1 MSLKNILVSVLI
13 FLGILSS
20 SVVTVVTYADDITYY
35 KIVDYTEISLF
46 LEKSTFSDDLVK
58 QVADY
63 CNTHGMYY
71 SVSTYTY
78 LAEPPR
84 RTSNCITIFYG
95 MRGSIPTFLAYRF
108 KFKPDN
114 SFYLSQGLDYEFTDD
129 SLVVEN
135 GNFSKLSDIVGS
147 FSFSEQQL
155 KDKYNSGTVINNTYN
170 SYTTDSSDNDNILY
184 NLKTNNSLLVI
195 IGTFILFGLVIF
207 VFYKIFSYF
216 M

>member
-1 MSLKNILVSVLI
+1 MLTSFKKIMVSALLVS
-13 FLGILSS
+13 FLFLLTSPICYC
-20 SVVTVVTYADDITYY
+20 YADDITYY
-35 KIVDYTEISLF
+35 KIVDYTEISLL
-46 LEKSTFSDDLVK
+46 LEKSSFSDDLVK

-84 RTSNCITIFYG
+84 RTANCITIFYG

-108 KFKPDN
+108 KYKPDN
-114 SFYLSQGLDYEFTDD
+114 SFYSSQGLDYEFTDD

-147 FSFSEQQL
+147 FSFTEQQL
-155 KDKYNSGTVINNTYN
+155 KDKYKTDNVTNVTYN
-170 SYTTDSSDNDNILY
+170 TNNNYSSDNNVNNNILDSI
-184 NLKTNNSLLVI
+184 KMNNPE
-195 IGTFILFGLVIF
+195 
-207 VFYKIFSYF
+207 K
-216 M
+216 

>member
-1 MSLKNILVSVLI
+1 MSLKKNVLVRVLI

-20 SVVTVVTYADDITYY
+20 SFVTYADDITYY
-35 KIVDYTEISLF
+35 KIVDYTEISLL
-46 LEKSTFSDDLVK
+46 LEKSTYSDDLVK

-78 LAEPPR
+78 DSDSSR
-84 RTSNCITIFYG
+84 CITIFYG
-95 MRGSIPTFLAYRF
+95 MRGSVPTFLAYSF
-108 KFKPDN
+108 KYKSDN
-114 SFYLSQGLDYEFTDD
+114 SFYTSQGYEFTDD
-129 SLVVEN
+129 SFVVET
-135 GNFSKLSDIVGS
+135 GNFSKLSDIVSS
-147 FSFSEQQL
+147 FSFTEQEL

>member
-1 MSLKNILVSVLI
+1 MSEVLALRHKTFLSTNFAKERRNCTAFAGKNNSEE
-13 FLGILSS
+13 
-20 SVVTVVTYADDITYY
+20 DKHEK
-35 KIVDYTEISLF
+35 KIVDYTEISLL
-46 LEKSTFSDDLVK
+46 LEKSSFSDDLVK

-84 RTSNCITIFYG
+84 RTANCITIFYG

-108 KFKPDN
+108 KYKPDN
-114 SFYLSQGLDYEFTDD
+114 SFYSSQGLDYEFTDD

-147 FSFSEQQL
+147 FSFTEQQL
-155 KDKYNSGTVINNTYN
+155 KDKYKTDNVTNVTYN
-170 SYTTDSSDNDNILY
+170 TNNNYSSDNNVNNNILDSI
-184 NLKTNNSLLVI
+184 KMNNPE
-195 IGTFILFGLVIF
+195 
-207 VFYKIFSYF
+207 K
-216 M
+216 